1 MHKYGAKWDDS
12 IPSKLAEMF
21 KDGATICQ
29 VAALKL
35 GISRETYYT
44 WKREIPEFREAA
56 ETGEYM
62 SQAYHEQKLLD
73 GADGKI
79 DGFSAP
85 ARIFYMKNGFRKDY
99 AVEHDQKDTKPSALE
114 SLIGALSDK
123 VDKK

>member
-1 MHKYGAKWDDS
+1 MGKFDAKWNNN
-12 IPSKLAEMF
+12 IPSLLPDMF
-21 KDGATICQ
+21 RDGSTVCQ

-35 GISRETYYT
+35 GISRSTYYQ
-44 WKREIPEFREAA
+44 WKEDHPDFKEAS
-56 ETGEYM
+56 ELGEYI

-73 GADGKI
+73 GADGMI

-99 AVEHDQKDTKPSALE
+99 AVEHDQKDNKPSALE